1 VKITGI
7 SIVRDEADIV
17 RMTLLYHLAIG
28 CDNILVIDNGSTD
41 ATPRVLEKLS
51 RRYPV
56 EWVRDDGPFR
66 QAELT
71 TELAREAARNGAD
84 WVVPFDADEFWWS
97 RMMSLRSLLEES
109 SAGVLQTRVVNFVQ
123 RRRQH
128 RSSRSSIAR
137 MTWRAE
143 TVMSSIDPYYLVG
156 DGKIAY
162 VEGVYPPKHV
172 ARATASIDIGKGNH
186 EVRGVPGP
194 LELTDDLVCL
204 HAPLRSR
211 HELEKKADTAPRAWE
226 ESSDPMSSWQPKRWG
241 RLASEGGLAEEWAAN
256 SQRRGNLDL
265 MGTKRPLVFDTL
277 LSDLVAPWL
286 PLPQRLFRQLARRQG
301 RSSLAS
307 EIDL

>member
-56 EWVRDDGPFR
+56 EWVRDDGSFR
-66 QAELT
+66 QAELA

-84 WVVPFDADEFWWS
+84 WVVPFDADEFWWP

-109 SAGVLQTRVVNFVQ
+109 SAGVLQTRMVNFVQ

-143 TVMSSIDPYYLVG
+143 TVRSSVFEGDLVEAG
-156 DGKIAY
+156 EISY
-162 VEGVYPPKHV
+162 VEGIYPPKHV

-186 EVRGVPGP
+186 AIGGVPGP

-211 HELEKKADTAPRAWE
+211 HELEKKAAIAPRTYRE
-226 ESSDPMSSWQPKRWG
+226 NLDPRSSWQHRRWG

-277 LSDLVAPWL
+277 LSDLAAPWL